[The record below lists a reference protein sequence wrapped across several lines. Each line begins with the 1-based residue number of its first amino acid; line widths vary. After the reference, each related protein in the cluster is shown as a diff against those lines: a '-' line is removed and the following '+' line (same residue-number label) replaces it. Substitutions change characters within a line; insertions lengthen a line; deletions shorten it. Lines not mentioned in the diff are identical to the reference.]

1 MGRAWKEN
9 ENLIPPLKK
18 TKHTGKPGGQDLE
31 REPKR
36 ANVTTQAQGGPYLS
50 LPQLCSPPPGG
61 GNWGSRRLGPLS
73 LVGKVSRHCSG
84 TAGTP
89 LFLCV
94 QQG

>member
-18 TKHTGKPGGQDLE
+18 KKKKQNH
-31 REPKR
+31 R

-61 GNWGSRRLGPLS
+61 ENWGSRRLGPLS

-84 TAGTP
+84 AAGTP